1 MSKVA
6 AQRPTNMR
14 LLGIPVNNAG
24 SGEVYQFI
32 EQLIRDG
39 EKGMALHL
47 NIHAFTLAMRHRWL
61 HELICSSH
69 LNFCDGDGVRWG
81 LRIMGHRPPAKTG
94 YTRWIWELAEF
105 CALKGY
111 SLYLLGGRAGIA
123 EETGRRLVERFP
135 RLKIAGTHHGEF
147 EKTGPQNDAVVQ
159 VINAAK
165 PDLLLVCFGMPLQ
178 EQWIGQNWASLDANV
193 FLQGGGVF
201 DYVAGKVEVPPEW
214 MVRAN
219 LEWLARIIAEPRRLA
234 GRYAFDIPV
243 FFGRVLLERMRRMLP
258 SPGSGAQRS

>member
-1 MSKVA
+1 MGKVA
-6 AQRPTNMR
+6 TQRPTDMR

-24 SGEVYQFI
+24 PGEVNQFI
-32 EQLIRDG
+32 EQVIRED
-39 EKGMALHL
+39 EKGIALHL

-61 HELICSSH
+61 HELICNSH

-81 LRIMGHRPPAKTG
+81 LRMMGHRPPAKTG
-94 YTRWIWELAEF
+94 YTRFIWELAEF

-123 EETGRRLVERFP
+123 EETGRRLTERFP
-135 RLKIAGTHHGEF
+135 RLKVAGTHHGEF
-147 EKTGPQNDAVVQ
+147 EKTGPQNAAVVDE
-159 VINAAK
+159 INATK

-178 EQWIGQNWASLDANV
+178 EEWIGRNWDCLDANV
-193 FLQGGGVF
+193 FLQGGGVL
-201 DYVAGKVEVPPEW
+201 DYVAGNVQAPPRW

-234 GRYAFDIPV
+234 GRYAYDIPV
-243 FFGRVLLERMRRMLP
+243 FFSRVFFERVRQIVPRRE
-258 SPGSGAQRS
+258 